1 MKSPSRPSHIPIRQ
15 ALPSRKTSVLR
26 RRDRDQNQIPL
37 RRLRPMSAHQP
48 DLLQQSSII
57 RSRGKN
63 QQRACTIPHP
73 SQGHR

>member
-1 MKSPSRPSHIPIRQ
+1 
-15 ALPSRKTSVLR
+15 
-26 RRDRDQNQIPL
+26 
-37 RRLRPMSAHQP
+37 MSAHQP